1 MGVMPFIFS
10 GCPVSCSEIESVSLV
25 CVALVIDR
33 GSDVL
38 RLDERNLGDPP
49 SAYGSIRFA
58 HGARRAVSALRVT
71 ILSQARVGR
80 SIRPARARGQP
91 LALPLGWSPDTDAP
105 FRARALLL
113 TPHSTP
119 GYRASR
125 TSRSPQFSAAAE
137 EGGVRKS
144 APPLA
149 AAGGRVPRSLTRFS
163 QQRRRLS
170 SEDER
175 RLLMTTFNALELIPT
190 VAAIRGDVL
199 ANRDGCKTDFA
210 RSVHD
215 TLLGKLDDITA
226 DLHAEVATEHELA
239 AAKGTPDG
247 DEWYEIYQAC
257 TSFEYR
263 WVESG
268 PISLADQIYEDI
280 AFEGETC
287 RVGLDYTLVPNSEL
301 EGLAK
306 ILDTIR
312 LRLCIEF
319 IAARI

>member
-1 MGVMPFIFS
+1 
-10 GCPVSCSEIESVSLV
+10 
-25 CVALVIDR
+25 
-33 GSDVL
+33 
-38 RLDERNLGDPP
+38 
-49 SAYGSIRFA
+49 
-58 HGARRAVSALRVT
+58 
-71 ILSQARVGR
+71 
-80 SIRPARARGQP
+80 
-91 LALPLGWSPDTDAP
+91 
-105 FRARALLL
+105 
-113 TPHSTP
+113 
-119 GYRASR
+119 
-125 TSRSPQFSAAAE
+125 
-137 EGGVRKS
+137 
-144 APPLA
+144 
-149 AAGGRVPRSLTRFS
+149 
-163 QQRRRLS
+163 
-170 SEDER
+170 
-175 RLLMTTFNALELIPT
+175 MTTFNALELIPT

-247 DEWYEIYQAC
+247 DEWHEIYHAC

-287 RVGLDYTLVPNSEL
+287 RVGLDYTLVPDSEL
-301 EGLAK
+301 EGLAE

-312 LRLCIEF
+312 RKTSIEL
-319 IAARI
+319 IAARV